1 MCYNLTFYV
10 NRGILII
17 ALLFVSTT
25 NSKKCALNNLPKK
38 RKETIPMN
46 TTEKIAAL
54 FSQYGVLAIQ
64 VLGREIDAK
73 EATIT
78 IGDEKLSVPIKPVLG
93 FSIEV
98 RELREML
105 EESNISS
112 RIQTQFHGPGSVIL
126 KMLSD

>member
-1 MCYNLTFYV
+1 
-10 NRGILII
+10 
-17 ALLFVSTT
+17 
-25 NSKKCALNNLPKK
+25 
-38 RKETIPMN
+38 MN

-105 EESNISS
+105 ESNSTG
-112 RIQTQFHGPGSVIL
+112 RIQTQFQGLGSVIL
-126 KMLSD
+126 RKIAE